1 MYKLLV
7 VDNERIV
14 VDSLLHYFE
23 KNAADQLEAAGAYSA
38 REAMRIM
45 EGEKVDILL
54 TDIRMPG
61 MDGLQLQKEVSRHW
75 PWCRTL
81 FLTGFN
87 EFEYVQEALRGGGDD
102 YLLKTEG
109 NEAVLRAVLR
119 VVEALDHQIE
129 VDELNQKVRKQYEE
143 ALPLLNHTL
152 LLGLV
157 EGRTPA
163 PEDLADRFRQQK
175 IRLSPEK
182 VWPILVRFDVMGEQ
196 ENRDFDLLRLSIAA
210 IARKYLGMET
220 GLEQIQI
227 SADSLVWLADFG
239 EGWSVH
245 RRQVYL
251 QGVVEAVQQQCAA
264 KLGVHLSA
272 CMARESV
279 CWAELPERT
288 ESLKRRLNRSVR
300 WDRDGQILFHRLM
313 FDAGASQDGE
323 YVSGDVRR
331 RLDGIVQLD
340 AYLEGGNRFAFER
353 EMNEILNAVDRA
365 GENLRAEVQ
374 LEAFHAI
381 AALLVRQI
389 NRWRLWDAV
398 GRSFDLN
405 ARAFD
410 GNWARAADRLCQ
422 LADAVFEAKGSA
434 ASAAENDLVK
444 RINWA
449 VRSNLGGDLSLN
461 RLGDLEG
468 ISASYLAKVYKNI
481 TGESLKAYISRMRL
495 EKAQELLK
503 AGRLLNREI
512 GLAVGFGTEQSFQ
525 RFFKAMCGMTPQEY
539 RKSTNPPK

>member
-81 FLTGFN
+81 SLTGFN

-109 NEAVLRAVLR
+109 NEAVLRTVLR

-143 ALPLLNHTL
+143 ALPLLNYTL

-182 VWPILVRFDVMGEQ
+182 VWPILVRFDVMGEL

-340 AYLEGGNRFAFER
+340 AYLEGGNRWQQTWHVTLPGMRAVIV
-353 EMNEILNAVDRA
+353 MLATLSLGNILNAGFEQVLVLYNSLVMDTGDIIDTFVYRL
-365 GENLRAEVQ
+365 G
-374 LEAFHAI
+374 LEQGKYA
-381 AALLVRQI
+381 VST
-389 NRWRLWDAV
+389 AV
-398 GRSFDLN
+398 GLFKFVVSLFLISTAYFLTNRFAN
-405 ARAFD
+405 Y
-410 GNWARAADRLCQ
+410 
-422 LADAVFEAKGSA
+422 
-434 ASAAENDLVK
+434 
-444 RINWA
+444 RI
-449 VRSNLGGDLSLN
+449 L
-461 RLGDLEG
+461 
-468 ISASYLAKVYKNI
+468 
-481 TGESLKAYISRMRL
+481 
-495 EKAQELLK
+495 
-503 AGRLLNREI
+503 
-512 GLAVGFGTEQSFQ
+512 
-525 RFFKAMCGMTPQEY
+525 
-539 RKSTNPPK
+539 